1 MRFRVK
7 LALKNI
13 KANPGRSA
21 LLIIICAFLATAV
34 FGGSV
39 FIDSIA
45 NGLNSY
51 QTRLGADIIVIP
63 KEIEERGS
71 FEGILIQGIPDTFYM
86 DSTILDGVRGTE
98 GIEYASPQFFLATAA
113 ASCCDSPVQIIGFD
127 PDTDFSI
134 KPWIKESYDGN
145 IEEGDIIVGSNIYFD
160 SSRKL
165 KFYNVSCNV
174 SAQLEKTG
182 TGLDNAVYANM
193 DTIKKIIK
201 SADNLGFEKFKGVDP
216 DSVISAV
223 MIRTKDDY
231 DIKEA
236 AGNINF
242 ELDGVSAFTS
252 QKMISGITQGIKNVT
267 SVIKIVIAII
277 WILSMIILTAL
288 FSLIAGERVKEVA
301 ILRIIGASKQIIVGT
316 LRYEAFFIALF
327 GSLSGVAAVSVI
339 FFPFL
344 DTIKRSLE
352 LPVLRSD
359 IGYIFLAMITT
370 VVLSVI
376 ICEVTWTVCVIR
388 IARKD
393 VGLLSKEE

>member
-267 SVIKIVIAII
+267 CVIKIVIAII

-327 GSLSGVAAVSVI
+327 GSLSGVAAVAVI

>member
-1 MRFRVK
+1 MRFK
-7 LALKNI
+7 INLALKNI

-21 LLIIICAFLATAV
+21 LLIIICAFLSAAV

-39 FIDSIA
+39 FINSIV

-63 KEIEERGS
+63 KEIEERGT

-86 DSTILDGVRGTE
+86 DSKILYEVRKTE
-98 GIEYASPQFFLATAA
+98 GVEYASPQFFLASAA

-134 KPWIKESYDGN
+134 KPWIRENYDGD
-145 IEEGDIIVGSNIYFD
+145 IGEGDVIVGSNIDYD

-165 KFYNVSCNV
+165 KFYNVSLNV

-201 SADNLGFEKFKGVDP
+201 SADDLGFEKFDGVDP

-242 ELDGVSAFTS
+242 ELDGISAFTS
-252 QKMISGITQGIKNVT
+252 QKMISGITKGIKNVT

-277 WILSMIILTAL
+277 WILSMIILIAL
-288 FSLIAGERVKEVA
+288 FSLIAGERIKEVA
-301 ILRIIGASKQIIVGT
+301 ILRIIGASKQIITGT

-327 GSLSGVAAVSVI
+327 GSLSGVAAISII

-344 DTIKRSLE
+344 DTIKRRLE

-359 IGYIFLAMITT
+359 IGYIFVSLILT

-376 ICEVTWTVCVIR
+376 ICELTWTLCVIR
-388 IARKD
+388 IARRD

>member
-327 GSLSGVAAVSVI
+327 GSLSGVAAVAVI

>member
-201 SADNLGFEKFKGVDP
+201 SADNLGFEKFKGVNP

-327 GSLSGVAAVSVI
+327 GSLSGVPAVAVI

-393 VGLLSKEE
+393 VRLLSKEE

>member
-7 LALKNI
+7 LALKII

-393 VGLLSKEE
+393 V

>member
-1 MRFRVK
+1 MRFRLN

-45 NGLNSY
+45 NGLKSY

-63 KEIEERGS
+63 KEINQRGS

-86 DSTILDGVRGTE
+86 DANILDGIRQTE

-134 KPWIKESYDGN
+134 KPWIRESYDGN
-145 IEEGDIIVGSNIYFD
+145 LEEGDVIVGSNIYFD
-160 SSRKL
+160 SDRKL

-327 GSLSGVAAVSVI
+327 GSLSGVVAVAVI

>member
-1 MRFRVK
+1 MRFRLN

-13 KANPGRSA
+13 KAHPGRSA

-63 KEIEERGS
+63 KEVDQRGS

-86 DSTILDGVRGTE
+86 DAKILDGIRQTE

-134 KPWIKESYDGN
+134 KPWIRESYDGN
-145 IEEGDIIVGSNIYFD
+145 LEEGDVIVGSNIYFD
-160 SSRKL
+160 SDRKL
-165 KFYNVSCNV
+165 KFYNVSCSV

-201 SADNLGFEKFKGVDP
+201 SADDLGFEKFKGVDP
-216 DSVISAV
+216 ESVISAV

-242 ELDGVSAFTS
+242 ELDGISAFTS

-288 FSLIAGERVKEVA
+288 FSLIAGERIKEVA
-301 ILRIIGASKQIIVGT
+301 ILRIIGASKKIIIGT
-316 LRYEAFFIALF
+316 LRYEALFIALF
-327 GSLSGVAAVSVI
+327 GSLSGVLAVSVI

-359 IGYIFLAMITT
+359 IYYIFLSLILT

-376 ICEVTWTVCVIR
+376 ICEITWTVCVIQ

-393 VGLLSKEE
+393 IGLLSKEE